1 MFLQHSRLTRAANR
15 TTAFYGAM
23 AASVAACALAQP
35 CLAQGTQDTADTAT
49 EIASSSLPLA
59 PSAVARLNAES
70 RAGQP
75 NTQAGL
81 ATFSPDHASPNALPL
96 SLDDAIALGLKNNTQ
111 IAIARQQERYVHG
124 EILTVG
130 NALLPTLQ
138 ASGYTR
144 AQEINLAAMGF
155 KPSTVAK
162 FGLSIPEIVKVNTT
176 DAQLSLSQT
185 LFNVPAY
192 FLYRSAQRAGEAAS
206 WNTLNTRGTVV
217 LNVGTAYLRALAD
230 QAQIANATALLKQ
243 DQDVLQHA
251 QASQEAGVGVRID
264 VLRAQVQLQQEQQ
277 ALISAENTFA
287 KDTIALNR
295 AMGIAADQQLTLTD
309 TVPFAEFDALSIDD
323 ARALAYTRRKDLLN
337 LEAQQAVADEARKA
351 VRYQYLPTVGVNG
364 YYGVLG
370 QTHGSYHGVFAATGS
385 LRFTIFDEGQ
395 LRGEREVAAAQS
407 IALKQQIASLKTEIE
422 AQIRSTMLDV
432 QSSAELVKVARSNVA
447 LSQEELDDATL
458 RFTSGVDDNLPVV
471 RAQAGLAGAEAR
483 VVQAEFQYNQAKL
496 ELARRTGVVE
506 TQYKQYLGR

>member
-1 MFLQHSRLTRAANR
+1 MLAAY
-15 TTAFYGAM
+15 TA
-23 AASVAACALAQP
+23 SLAQP
-35 CLAQGTQDTADTAT
+35 SLAQNILVSSAAPAVT

-70 RAGQP
+70 RDGQS
-75 NTQAGL
+75 NTQTGL
-81 ATFSPDHASPNALPL
+81 AAFSPDRATPNALPL

-111 IAIARQQERYVHG
+111 IAVERQQERYVHG

-162 FGLSIPEIVKVNTT
+162 FGFNIPEIVKVNTT

-185 LFNVPAY
+185 LFNLPAY

-206 WNTLNTRGTVV
+206 WNTLNTRGNVV

-230 QAQIANATALLKQ
+230 QAQIANAKALLVQ

-264 VLRAQVQLQQEQQ
+264 VLRAQVQVQQEQQ

-287 KDTIALNR
+287 KDKIALNR
-295 AMGIAADQQLTLTD
+295 AMGIAADQPLTLTD

-337 LEAQQAVADEARKA
+337 LEAQQAVADEACKA
-351 VRYQYLPTVGVNG
+351 VKYQYLPTVGVNG

-432 QSSAELVKVARSNVA
+432 QSSAELVKVARSNVL
-447 LSQEELDDATL
+447 LSQQELDDATL

-483 VVQAEFQYNQAKL
+483 VVQTEFQYNQAKL